1 MEFQDVIS
9 EINTTLANAYPD
21 KCEGCAVQCD
31 MRGELGAL
39 LVQKTVYNHMAAE
52 MLIGE
57 GVAQVDE
64 LIDAVFPADQ
74 ADQAKISIR
83 QMTAS
88 ELDSLDENIQKVQDK
103 IDANARSCSGPLKMR
118 ATKGGVTYVTSIC
131 TSANVYV
138 RGVRRHLPA
147 HITAEL

>member
-9 EINTTLANAYPD
+9 EINTTLESAYPD

-31 MRGELGAL
+31 NRGQLGAL
-39 LVQKTVYNHMAAE
+39 LVQKAVYNHMATE
-52 MLIGE
+52 MFIDE
-57 GVAQVDE
+57 GGAQVDE
-64 LIDAVFPADQ
+64 LIDAIFPTDQ
-74 ADQAKISIR
+74 ADQAKPSIR

-88 ELDSLDENIQKVQDK
+88 ELDGLDENIQKVQDK

-118 ATKGGVTYVTSIC
+118 ATKDGVAYLTSIC

-138 RGVRRHLPA
+138 RGVRKHLPV